1 MLTTKTNESFEIP
14 LDKLLSIKNKK
25 DVWDDTYPVII
36 DETDTN
42 RIITIYI
49 SDVVAAPYEFNK
61 AFHTISKAGPED
73 LVVLH
78 INTPGGSIDS
88 ANMLCHA
95 LENTAAKVHGVL
107 TGTVASAG
115 TLITMYCDTIEV
127 ATGCAFMIHNYSA
140 GLAGKGHEIKAQ
152 QKFIDEELNKY
163 FEAVYGGFL
172 TADEIKAVIEGKDLW
187 LSKAEVEERWSNKTL
202 S

>member
-1 MLTTKTNESFEIP
+1 MLTKNGSIEIS
-14 LDKLLSIKNKK
+14 LDEFLSGRDKK
-25 DVWDDTYPVII
+25 SVWYDTYPVIV

-42 RIITIYI
+42 KIITIYI
-49 SDVVAAPYEFNK
+49 SDVIAAPYEFNK
-61 AFHTISKAGPED
+61 AFHTILKARPED
-73 LVVLH
+73 LIIVH
-78 INTPGGSIDS
+78 INTPGGAIDS

-107 TGTVASAG
+107 TGSVCSAG

-152 QKFIDEELNKY
+152 QKFMDTELNEY
-163 FEAVYGGFL
+163 FANVYGGFL
-172 TADEIKAVIEGKDLW
+172 TPEEIASVIEGKDLW
-187 LSKAEVEERWSNKTL
+187 LSKAEVEERWANKTL